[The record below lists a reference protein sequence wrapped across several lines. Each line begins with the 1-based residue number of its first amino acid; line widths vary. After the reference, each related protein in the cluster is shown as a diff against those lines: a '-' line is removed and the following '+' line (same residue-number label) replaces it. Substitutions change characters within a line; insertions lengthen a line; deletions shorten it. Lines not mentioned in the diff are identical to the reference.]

1 MLPEASVTTR
11 AVRRPPGSFMD
22 GRVFELEDFRTLARR
37 RLPRMVFDFIDGGVD
52 GEAGLQRNR
61 DAFAA
66 WTLLPRYLRHVEQR
80 DQSLTL
86 WGRTWTRPVGIAP
99 MGLAGLFRPGAD
111 LMMAQAAAAAGVP
124 LVLSGSSNASL
135 EKVARE
141 APGHVWFQLYCTRD
155 ENINRHLVERAG
167 AAGLDTLVLT
177 VDVTVNANRL
187 RNLRNGFIRPFR
199 LTPAILG
206 QVLTRPLWLLAHLR
220 QGGHPMMEN
229 WQPYAAPGAS
239 ADEVADLFGQLTPS
253 AASTWQT
260 LEHVRRWWPGR
271 LLVKGLL
278 HPEDARQAVALGADG
293 IIVSNHGARQ
303 LDAAPSP
310 LAMLPAIRAAVPDT
324 VLGID
329 SGIRR
334 GSDIVTALCLGA
346 QFALCGRPMMH
357 AVTVGGADGVQRA
370 LHILHSETD
379 RVLAQLGCRHLDE
392 LGTDHLR
399 PAGIMHASPQ
409 STLS

>member
-1 MLPEASVTTR
+1 MAPTPAWPGGLPK
-11 AVRRPPGSFMD
+11 P
-22 GRVFELEDFRTLARR
+22 VFELDDFRVLARR

-61 DAFAA
+61 EAFGE
-66 WTLLPRYLRHVEQR
+66 WTLLPRYLRDVADR
-80 DQSLTL
+80 DQTLKL
-86 WGRTWTRPVGIAP
+86 WGRSWRSPVGIAP

-111 LMMAQAAAAAGVP
+111 LMMAQAARHAGVP
-124 LVLSGSSNASL
+124 LVLSGSSNASI

-141 APGHVWFQLYCTRD
+141 APGHIWFQLYCTPD
-155 ENINRHLVERAG
+155 DQINRDLVARAG
-167 AAGLDTLVLT
+167 GAGVDTLVLT

-187 RNLRNGFIRPFR
+187 RNLRNGFVRPFR
-199 LTPAILG
+199 LNAAMLG
-206 QVLTRPLWLLAHLR
+206 QLLAHPRWLFEHLR
-220 QGGHPMMEN
+220 HGGHPMMEN
-229 WQPYAAPGAS
+229 WQPYARAGAS
-239 ADEVADLFGQLTPS
+239 ADEVADLFAQLTPS
-253 AASTWQT
+253 AGSTWQT
-260 LEHVRRWWPGR
+260 LENVRRWWPGR

-278 HPEDARQAVALGADG
+278 HPADARQAAALGADG

-310 LAMLPAIRAAVPDT
+310 LAMLPLIRAAVPDA

-357 AVTVGGADGVQRA
+357 AVTVAGAAGVARA
-370 LHILHSETD
+370 LQILHHETD
-379 RVLAQLGCRHLDE
+379 RVMAQLGCRALDE
-392 LGTDHLR
+392 LGPDHVRLAGMIGSG
-399 PAGIMHASPQ
+399 PAL
-409 STLS
+409 STSMTSMNQEQ

>member
-1 MLPEASVTTR
+1 MARSNEAGRTI
-11 AVRRPPGSFMD
+11 RRMGSDIRQAPGSTAD
-22 GRVFELEDFRTLARR
+22 GVRGSISHYIKDIGRGKDGARAITR
-37 RLPRMVFDFIDGGVD
+37 
-52 GEAGLQRNR
+52 
-61 DAFAA
+61 
-66 WTLLPRYLRHVEQR
+66 EQ
-80 DQSLTL
+80 
-86 WGRTWTRPVGIAP
+86 A
-99 MGLAGLFRPGAD
+99 
-111 LMMAQAAAAAGVP
+111 
-124 LVLSGSSNASL
+124 
-135 EKVARE
+135 
-141 APGHVWFQLYCTRD
+141 
-155 ENINRHLVERAG
+155 
-167 AAGLDTLVLT
+167 
-177 VDVTVNANRL
+177 
-187 RNLRNGFIRPFR
+187 
-199 LTPAILG
+199 
-206 QVLTRPLWLLAHLR
+206 
-220 QGGHPMMEN
+220 
-229 WQPYAAPGAS
+229 
-239 ADEVADLFGQLTPS
+239 ADLFGQLTPS